1 MPQGIE
7 PGTSGSRWL
16 YNTLKEIF
24 RFVTDY
30 QNPMWMSSD
39 HLAQRDADYSKK
51 PNMINAFETTPLS
64 SVPSLINHDIEKIK
78 RESYDVFIS
87 HATEDK
93 DEIARPLAKALRDKN
108 LKVWYDEFELKIGD
122 SLRQKIDKGV
132 ANSKFSIV
140 VLSKSFIG
148 KNWTNYE
155 LDGIVSKYL
164 TGEQRL
170 LPIWHKITKQ
180 EVIDYSPSL
189 ADKVARSTAT
199 HTVDEIA
206 VEIAEFIKTHK
217 SQ

>member
-7 PGTSGSRWL
+7 PGTSGSKWL
-16 YNTLKEIF
+16 YNTFKEFIEF
-24 RFVTDY
+24 FSHGGFS
-30 QNPMWMSSD
+30 NPMWLSSD
-39 HLAQRDADYSKK
+39 HLAQRDEEYRKK
-51 PNMINAFETTPLS
+51 RNMINAFEATPLS
-64 SVPSLINHDIEKIK
+64 SVPSLINHDITH
-78 RESYDVFIS
+78 ESYDVFIS

-140 VLSKSFIG
+140 VLSKSFFE
-148 KNWTNYE
+148 KKWTNYE

-164 TGEQRL
+164 MGEQRL

-180 EVIDYSPSL
+180 EVIDFSPSM
-189 ADKVARSTAT
+189 ADKVARSTGAFT
-199 HTVDEIA
+199 IDEIA
-206 VEIAEFIKTHK
+206 EEIAEFIKN
-217 SQ
+217 S